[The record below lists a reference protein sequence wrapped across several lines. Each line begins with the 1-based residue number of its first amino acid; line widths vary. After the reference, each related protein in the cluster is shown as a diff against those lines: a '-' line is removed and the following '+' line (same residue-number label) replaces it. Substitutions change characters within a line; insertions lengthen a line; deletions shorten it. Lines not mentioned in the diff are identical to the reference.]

1 VSGPFFDRHN
11 LDVDFKAMKFPLYLF
26 LNVFR
31 KVFFPL
37 FSIMLHFVL
46 KTEWFDV
53 RDCATMTVVFY

>member
-1 VSGPFFDRHN
+1 
-11 LDVDFKAMKFPLYLF
+11 MKIPLYLF

-37 FSIMLHFVL
+37 FSIVLHFVL

-53 RDCATMTVVFY
+53 RDCATMTVVIKHNSLASVELD